1 MFKEVK
7 SFKYITIAEAREIM
21 EEIVKKRQEKADLL
35 FETRRTLRHL
45 KNFSKLSADEAKN
58 LVKELLKLPQVG
70 KLEIAIKIADIMPKV
85 ADEVRAIY
93 MKERTL
99 TNEEI
104 EQILEIVEKFRK

>member
-7 SFKYITIAEAREIM
+7 SFEYITIAEAREIM
-21 EEIVKKRQEKADLL
+21 EEIVKKRQEKVDLL

-45 KNFSKLSADEAKN
+45 KTFSKLSADEAKK

-70 KLEIAIKIADIMPKV
+70 KPEIAIKIADIMPKV

-104 EQILEIVEKFRK
+104 EQILEIVEKYRK